1 MHTTLG
7 KAGAAGAIEP
17 EGAVVF
23 AGLRCFKVA
32 RCVID
37 PLFKVML
44 GEPCG
49 HCSTRRNSSGT
60 CRGRSDDDEVAQVLQ
75 FRKDWLNLLPDRGMD
90 KENTRA
96 AVIEHIDIVPGTQY

>member
-23 AGLRCFKVA
+23 AGLRCFQAA
-32 RCVID
+32 RRGID

-44 GEPCG
+44 DEHCG
-49 HCSTRRNSSGT
+49 RRCTRRNSSGP
-60 CRGRSDDDEVAQVLQ
+60 CRGCSDDDEVAQVLQ

-90 KENTRA
+90 KEDTRA
-96 AVIEHIDIVPGTQY
+96 AVIEHIDVVPGT